1 MCRLVAIIFAF
12 CVTGAFAPPNS
23 VSERTSDVIRICGEP
38 APEPGPNTATDFL
51 YPNLDSLLH
60 DCWQPRGRERKPNP
74 NLGIA
79 FDDELPYRRRVVNEE
94 TIITRDVPPPNWAEL
109 PIYMVASSLQAVAR
123 DSSGHLYVY
132 FRTWLEY
139 IRRHEKT
146 TGQGRKHLMLFSFP
160 QLVMTLR
167 PLVMPWTDDPSTY
180 CWSVYMKND
189 CWHATWWNGCWGL
202 YTMAG
207 YPASQQPMEAFNR
220 KWKDNFLSGYRNTLG
235 HKEVWLAEAELGSSE
250 LLS

>member
-60 DCWQPRGRERKPNP
+60 DCWQPRGRECKPNP

-109 PIYMVASSLQAVAR
+109 PIYMVAR

-132 FRTWLEY
+132 FRTWLLHHNRDSPVEPRDGRIRAQLMVNLHSH
-139 IRRHEKT
+139 IRRLWREHIDPDDDIKT
-146 TGQGRKHLMLFSFP
+146 TVVRRLQLTRRRTTAFLLQDSPVWLRRVELCRDCFS
-160 QLVMTLR
+160 
-167 PLVMPWTDDPSTY
+167 
-180 CWSVYMKND
+180 
-189 CWHATWWNGCWGL
+189 H
-202 YTMAG
+202 
-207 YPASQQPMEAFNR
+207 
-220 KWKDNFLSGYRNTLG
+220 WKDAMTRIN
-235 HKEVWLAEAELGSSE
+235 
-250 LLS
+250 